1 MRLNAFIA
9 KAGLCARRKAVAYI
23 KEGRVCV
30 GGRVVREPWH
40 EVKEDA
46 HVTVDGKDVGSQ
58 REAYLAFNKPKGV
71 TVTLEDR
78 FASRKIIDMIPKRYG
93 RIYPVGRLDK
103 DSRGLILLTTDGD
116 LCHRLTHPRFEIEKE
131 YAVSVD
137 SAVTED
143 QLEQVRRGIADKGDV
158 LNVRSCKIVRSA
170 GGVTE
175 LEVIAAEGKK
185 RHLRRIFKKLGLNVI
200 DLRRV
205 RIGGLKLDA
214 LGEGKFR
221 ELDRETVYDLT
232 LGKGVSK

>member
-1 MRLNAFIA
+1 
-9 KAGLCARRKAVAYI
+9 
-23 KEGRVCV
+23 
-30 GGRVVREPWH
+30 VREPWH

>member
-1 MRLNAFIA
+1 M
-9 KAGLCARRKAVAYI
+9 
-23 KEGRVCV
+23 
-30 GGRVVREPWH
+30 REPWH